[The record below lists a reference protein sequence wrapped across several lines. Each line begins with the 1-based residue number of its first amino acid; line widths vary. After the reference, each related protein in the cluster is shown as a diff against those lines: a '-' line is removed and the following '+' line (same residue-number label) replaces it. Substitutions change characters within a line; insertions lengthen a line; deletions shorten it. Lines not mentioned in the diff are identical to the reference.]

1 MMNTDSRNNYY
12 DILEV
17 TQSATQH
24 EIVLAFER
32 AKRTYSQQN
41 PALYSVFT
49 PEEAESLRKL
59 IEEAYQVL
67 SNQTYR
73 NIYEKRLLSRSFSE
87 SDLSLEAIKA
97 ASSTLYTDSV
107 VKVSPISPITGTTD
121 AGTVDQ
127 FKRDLDL
134 ESKIETATEW
144 SGSFLKDV
152 REYKKITVEQLHEQT
167 KINPW
172 YITAIEKMEPQNLPA
187 AVFVRGYVLQ
197 IAKSLQ
203 LNEKTVADSYMKFF
217 KSISDQKK

>member
-1 MMNTDSRNNYY
+1 MSTDSRNNYY

-49 PEEAESLRKL
+49 PDEAESLRKL

-73 NIYEKRLLSRSFSE
+73 NIYEKRLLSKSFSE

-97 ASSTLYTDSV
+97 ASSILYADSV
-107 VKVSPISPITGTTD
+107 VKVTPIGPAVTNS
-121 AGTVDQ
+121 VDE
-127 FKRDLDL
+127 FKRDLDF
-134 ESKIETATEW
+134 EMKVETCTEW
-144 SGSFLKDV
+144 SGSILREV
-152 REYKKITVEQLHEQT
+152 REYKKVTVDQLHDQT

-197 IAKSLQ
+197 VAKSLQ
-203 LNEKTVADSYMKFF
+203 LNEKAVADSYMKLF
-217 KSISDQKK
+217 KSASEQKK

>member
-1 MMNTDSRNNYY
+1 M
-12 DILEV
+12 EV
-17 TQSATQH
+17 NQSATQH

-49 PEEAESLRKL
+49 PDEAESLRKL

-73 NIYEKRLLSRSFSE
+73 NIYEKRLLSKSYSE

-97 ASSTLYTDSV
+97 ASSILYADSV
-107 VKVSPISPITGTTD
+107 VKVSPIGPAVSNS
-121 AGTVDQ
+121 VDE
-127 FKRDLDL
+127 FKHDLDF
-134 ESKIETATEW
+134 EKKVEKCTEW
-144 SGSFLKDV
+144 SGGFLKEV
-152 REYKKITVEQLHEQT
+152 REYKKVTIEQLQEQT

-172 YITAIEKMEPQNLPA
+172 YITAIEKMEPKNLPA

-203 LNEKTVADSYMKFF
+203 LNEKTVADSYMKLF
-217 KSISDQKK
+217 KSASEQKK

>member
-1 MMNTDSRNNYY
+1 M
-12 DILEV
+12 EV

-49 PEEAESLRKL
+49 PDEAESLRKL

-73 NIYEKRLLSRSFSE
+73 NIYEKRLLSKSYSE

-97 ASSTLYTDSV
+97 ASSILYADSV
-107 VKVSPISPITGTTD
+107 VKVSPIGPASSNS
-121 AGTVDQ
+121 VVE
-127 FKRDLDL
+127 FKKDL
-134 ESKIETATEW
+134 EFDLKVERCTEW
-144 SGSFLKDV
+144 SGEFLKEV
-152 REYKKITVEQLHEQT
+152 REYKKVTIEQLQEQT

-172 YITAIEKMEPQNLPA
+172 YITAIEKMEPKNLPA

-203 LNEKTVADSYMKFF
+203 LNEKTVADSYMKLF
-217 KSISDQKK
+217 KLASEQKK

>member
-1 MMNTDSRNNYY
+1 MNTDSRNNYY

-49 PEEAESLRKL
+49 PDEAESLRKL

-73 NIYEKRLLSRSFSE
+73 NIYEKRLLSKSFSE

-97 ASSTLYTDSV
+97 ASSILYADSV
-107 VKVSPISPITGTTD
+107 VKVSPIGPAVSNSID
-121 AGTVDQ
+121 EFKQDREFEKKVD
-127 FKRDLDL
+127 
-134 ESKIETATEW
+134 TCTEW
-144 SGSFLKDV
+144 SGGFLKEV
-152 REYKKITVEQLHEQT
+152 REYKKVTIEQLQEQT

-172 YITAIEKMEPQNLPA
+172 YITAIEKMEPKNLPA
-187 AVFVRGYVLQ
+187 PVFVRGYVLQ

-203 LNEKTVADSYMKFF
+203 LSEKTVADSYMKLF
-217 KSISDQKK
+217 KSASEQKK

>member
-1 MMNTDSRNNYY
+1 MNTDSRNNYY

-49 PEEAESLRKL
+49 PDEAESLRKL

-73 NIYEKRLLSRSFSE
+73 NIYEKRLLSKSFSE

-97 ASSTLYTDSV
+97 ASSTLYADSV
-107 VKVSPISPITGTTD
+107 VKVTPIGPAVSQSIEE
-121 AGTVDQ
+121 
-127 FKRDLDL
+127 FKKDS
-134 ESKIETATEW
+134 EFETKMETCTEW
-144 SGSFLKDV
+144 SGSFLKEV
-152 REYKKITVEQLHEQT
+152 REYKKVTVEQLHEQT

-203 LNEKTVADSYMKFF
+203 LKEKTVADSYMKLF
-217 KSISDQKK
+217 KSASEQKK

>member
-1 MMNTDSRNNYY
+1 M
-12 DILEV
+12 EV

-49 PEEAESLRKL
+49 PDEAESLRKL

-73 NIYEKRLLSRSFSE
+73 NIYEKRLLSKSYSE

-107 VKVSPISPITGTTD
+107 VKVTPIGPPVSNALDEFKQDHEFETKVEKCTQWTG
-121 AGTVDQ
+121 G
-127 FKRDLDL
+127 
-134 ESKIETATEW
+134 
-144 SGSFLKDV
+144 FLKEV
-152 REYKKITVEQLHEQT
+152 REYRKVTIEQLQEQT

-172 YITAIEKMEPQNLPA
+172 YITAIEKMEPNNLPA

-203 LNEKTVADSYMKFF
+203 LNEKVVADSYMKLF
-217 KSISDQKK
+217 KSASDQKK

>member
-1 MMNTDSRNNYY
+1 MNTDSRNNYY

-17 TQSATQH
+17 NQSATQH

-49 PEEAESLRKL
+49 PDEAESLRNL

-107 VKVSPISPITGTTD
+107 VKVTPISPISGSSDSSSATES
-121 AGTVDQ
+121 
-127 FKRDLDL
+127 KRDLEL
-134 ESKIETATEW
+134 ENKISTTTEW
-144 SGSFLKDV
+144 TGSFLKDV
-152 REYKKITVEQLHEQT
+152 REYKKISVEQLHDQT

-172 YITAIEKMEPQNLPA
+172 YITAIEKVEPQNLPA

-203 LNEKTVADSYMKFF
+203 LNEKTVADSYMKTF
-217 KSISDQKK
+217 KIVSEQKK

>member
-1 MMNTDSRNNYY
+1 MNTDSRNNYY

-49 PEEAESLRKL
+49 PDEAESLRKL

-73 NIYEKRLLSRSFSE
+73 NIYEKRLLSKSYSE

-107 VKVSPISPITGTTD
+107 VKVSPIEP
-121 AGTVDQ
+121 AVMNPVDE
-127 FKRDLDL
+127 FKPDS
-134 ESKIETATEW
+134 EFEKKMANCTEW
-144 SGSFLKDV
+144 SGSFLKEV
-152 REYKKITVEQLHEQT
+152 REYKKVTVDQLHEQT

-172 YITAIEKMEPQNLPA
+172 YITAIEKTEPQNLPA

-203 LNEKTVADSYMKFF
+203 LNEKAVADSYMKLF
-217 KSISDQKK
+217 KSASEQKK

>member
-1 MMNTDSRNNYY
+1 MNTDSRNNYY

-49 PEEAESLRKL
+49 PDEAESLRKL

-73 NIYEKRLLSRSFSE
+73 NIYEKRLLSKSFSE

-97 ASSTLYTDSV
+97 ASSILYADSV
-107 VKVSPISPITGTTD
+107 VKVSPIGPAVSNSID
-121 AGTVDQ
+121 EFKQDREFEKKVD
-127 FKRDLDL
+127 
-134 ESKIETATEW
+134 TCTEW
-144 SGSFLKDV
+144 SGGFLKEV
-152 REYKKITVEQLHEQT
+152 REYKKVTIEQHQEQT

-172 YITAIEKMEPQNLPA
+172 YITAIEKMEPKNLPA
-187 AVFVRGYVLQ
+187 PVFVRGYVLQ

-203 LNEKTVADSYMKFF
+203 LSEKTVADSYMKLF
-217 KSISDQKK
+217 KSASEQKK

>member
-1 MMNTDSRNNYY
+1 MNTDSRNNYY

-49 PEEAESLRKL
+49 PDEAESLRKL

-73 NIYEKRLLSRSFSE
+73 NIYEKRLLSKSFSE

-97 ASSTLYTDSV
+97 ASSILYADSV
-107 VKVSPISPITGTTD
+107 VKVTPIGPAVTNSAD
-121 AGTVDQ
+121 E
-127 FKRDLDL
+127 FKQDL
-134 ESKIETATEW
+134 EFENKVENCTEW
-144 SGSFLKDV
+144 SGPFLKEV
-152 REYKKITVEQLHEQT
+152 REYKKVTIEQLHDQT

-197 IAKSLQ
+197 VSKSLQ
-203 LNEKTVADSYMKFF
+203 LKEKTVADSYMKLF
-217 KSISDQKK
+217 KSASEQKK